1 MKFNVN
7 DFKNHRSNVLELID
21 VIEDDLSI
29 QIKLDMKM
37 RTVDVRK

>member
-7 DFKNHRSNVLELID
+7 DFKNHGSNVLELID
-21 VIEDDLSI
+21 VIEDDLTI

-37 RTVDVRK
+37 RTVDVPC